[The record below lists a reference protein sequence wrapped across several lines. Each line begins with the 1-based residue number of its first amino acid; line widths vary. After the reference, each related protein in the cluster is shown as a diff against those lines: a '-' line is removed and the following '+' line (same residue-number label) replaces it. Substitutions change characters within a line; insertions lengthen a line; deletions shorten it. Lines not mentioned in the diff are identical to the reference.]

1 MRWTLFALFAILVA
15 ARATANKIVINGV
28 CTNCVTNR
36 PVIGPETQGYEYE
49 QQGAP
54 GYPQTAPQPGYATN
68 YNNVANRPQQ
78 GFGIQAQNG
87 PQPGYAPNNNNAP
100 NRPQQGFGIQPQTAP
115 QQGFA
120 TSNNNANWGSSGN
133 SQVNLANGGPQTA
146 PSNVGNNFPKR
157 TVNQLKESNINVFSG
172 RLPDGTYVH
181 NGPCTNCRIVN

>member
-1 MRWTLFALFAILVA
+1 MRWTLFAIFVILVA

-68 YNNVANRPQQ
+68 YNNAPNRSQQ
-78 GFGIQAQNG
+78 GFGIQPQNG
-87 PQPGYAPNNNNAP
+87 PQPGYATNYNNVA

-115 QQGFA
+115 QQGLG
-120 TSNNNANWGSSGN
+120 TSYNN
-133 SQVNLANGGPQTA
+133 QVNLANGGPQTA
-146 PSNVGNNFPKR
+146 PSNVGNNFPKQ
-157 TVNQLKESNINVFSG
+157 TVNRLKESNNNVFSG
-172 RLPDGTYVH
+172 HLPDGTYVH